1 MLATYRDKTWLQRY
15 KPLVLLAYLGFVFVY
30 AAAFGVVGR
39 FYPTL
44 FAAPVVLGA
53 VGIIALLPLTDRSPN
68 RALAPLL
75 FVFIVAL
82 TCWPDYLAIA
92 LPGLPWITLVRLV
105 ALPLAIVFLID
116 LSSSTEMRRELHEAM
131 VVNKTAYLFL
141 VGLAIVAAGSI
152 VLSKNPTHSLNKLI
166 VFFSTCMIPL
176 AVASYVFQKPGRVA
190 IFAKVLLFVSIFV
203 CLICVQEVRHR
214 QVPWAGHIPSFLAIQ
229 DEAVQRILAGVQ
241 RAGTSIYR
249 AQSRFTTSL
258 GLGEFLGLTLPFI
271 LHLIFSRTSV
281 VIRLVGVASLPLLF
295 WVVLATDSRLAAIGM
310 FASCMMYLL
319 AWAVLRWRS
328 DGMSLFGPA
337 ITIAYPVI
345 FALFMTATFFVGRLR
360 GLVWGDGSQ
369 DASNEARKTM
379 YREGMPMVMKNP
391 IGHGLGMGAQTL
403 GYRNGAGTLT
413 IDTYY
418 LAVALELGVLGFI
431 FYYGFFLVV
440 LQKSAFSVLKM
451 KDRDALFLVPISMA
465 LVNFIISKSVFSNL
479 ENHALVFTMAGIAI
493 ALLKRNHDA
502 GQAELQAQR
511 REALGRA

>member
-1 MLATYRDKTWLQRY
+1 MLATYRDKSWLQRY
-15 KPLVLLAYLGFVFVY
+15 KPLVLLAYVAFVFAY
-30 AAAFGVVGR
+30 AAAFGVFGPY
-39 FYPTL
+39 YPTL
-44 FAAPVVLGA
+44 FSVPIVLGA
-53 VGIIALLPLTDRSPN
+53 IGIIAMLPLTDRRPN
-68 RALAPLL
+68 RALAPLM

-105 ALPLAIVFLID
+105 ALPLALVFLID
-116 LSSSTEMRRELHEAM
+116 LSSSTEMRRELHQAM
-131 VVNKTAYLFL
+131 MVNKVAYVFL
-141 VGLAIVAAGSI
+141 IGIAILDVGSI
-152 VLSKNPTHSLNKLI
+152 VLSKNPMHSFNKLVVI
-166 VFFSTCMIPL
+166 FTTCLIPL
-176 AVASYVFQKPGRVA
+176 AVASFVFQKPGRVA
-190 IFAKVLLFVSIFV
+190 VFAKMLLFVAIFV
-203 CLICVQEVRHR
+203 CLISVQEVRHR

-229 DEAVQRILAGVQ
+229 DEAVQRILAGAS
-241 RAGTSIYR
+241 RAGTNIYR
-249 AQSRFTTSL
+249 AQSRFSTSL

-271 LHLIFSRTSV
+271 LHMIFSRFSV
-281 VIRLVGVASLPLLF
+281 WIKLTGIASLPLIF

-337 ITIAYPVI
+337 ITIAYPII
-345 FALFMTATFFVGRLR
+345 FAVFMAATFVVGRLH

-369 DASNEARKTM
+369 DASNEARKAM
-379 YREGMPMVMKNP
+379 YREGIPMVMKNP
-391 IGHGLGMGAQTL
+391 IGHGLGMGASTL

-418 LAVALELGVLGFI
+418 LAVALETGVLGFI
-431 FYYGFFLVV
+431 FYYGFFLII

-465 LVNFIISKSVFSNL
+465 LVNFIISKSVFSNV

-502 GQAELQAQR
+502 VQAELQGQR